1 MFRHRELLM
10 CVAIIGVVF
19 YHLALRGIPIGRLNI
34 GYIGVDIFMLLGG
47 YGIGKSLQHNSLSK
61 FYKNRVRKI
70 MPIWTLMIS
79 LSWSIYAIGGGK
91 MCITHLVANL
101 STISFYFN
109 PDLLPEWYLATLI
122 MFYAL
127 SPILYMIL
135 KKAGWFGVL
144 GVCVAV
150 VYISGVGQCIG
161 AWQYANAICRFPLY
175 LLGMQCAIIG
185 KENLPYYITIPC
197 FVIGSCFFFTGNHY
211 LFSSYCV
218 LLMVQILN
226 LLIDKIDL
234 PCLSCFKTIGRHT
247 LEIYAANVLSAVL
260 LASCFY
266 TCIHP
271 IIVIFIDLF
280 LTAVLSFV
288 LSKANK
294 LILSIW

>member
-34 GYIGVDIFMLLGG
+34 GYIGVDIFMLLSG
-47 YGIGKSLQHNSLSK
+47 YGIGKSLQHNSISK

-70 MPIWTLMIS
+70 MPIWTLLIS
-79 LSWSIYAIGGGK
+79 LSWSIYDIGGGK
-91 MCITHLVANL
+91 MCITHLFANL

-127 SPILYMIL
+127 SPILYKIL
-135 KKAGWFGVL
+135 KKAEWFGVL

-150 VYISGVGQCIG
+150 VYISGVGTCIS
-161 AWQYANAICRFPLY
+161 AWQYENAICRFPLY
-175 LLGMQCAIIG
+175 LLGMQCAITE
-185 KENLPYYITIPC
+185 KKNLPYYITIPC

-234 PCLSCFKTIGRHT
+234 SRLSCFRIIGRHT

-260 LASCFY
+260 IASCFSI
-266 TCIHP
+266 CIHP
-271 IIVIFIDLF
+271 IIVISIDLF
-280 LTAVLSFV
+280 LTAVLSIV
-288 LSKANK
+288 LWKANK

>member
-1 MFRHRELLM
+1 M
-10 CVAIIGVVF
+10 CIAIIGVVF
-19 YHLALRGIPIGRLNI
+19 YHLALRGIPLGRLNI
-34 GYIGVDIFMLLGG
+34 GYIGVDIFMLLSG
-47 YGIGKSLQHNSLSK
+47 YGISKSLQHNTISR
-61 FYKNRVRKI
+61 FYKNRVRRI
-70 MPIWTLMIS
+70 LPMWTLMIS
-79 LSWSIYAIGGGK
+79 LSWLVSSIGGGK
-91 MCITHLVANL
+91 INISLLVANL

-122 MFYAL
+122 LFYTL
-127 SPILYMIL
+127 SPILYKLL
-135 KKAGWFGVL
+135 KNTGWPCIIGVW
-144 GVCVAV
+144 AV
-150 VYISGVGQCIG
+150 VIYISWEGISE
-161 AWQYANAICRFPLY
+161 WQYANAICRFPLY
-175 LLGMQCAIIG
+175 LLGMQCAIKG
-185 KENLPYYITIPC
+185 KENLPNYITIPC
-197 FVIGSCFFFTGNHY
+197 FLIGTCFFFAGSHY
-211 LFSSYCV
+211 LFSSFCV

-226 LLIDKIDL
+226 LLIDKINL

>member
-1 MFRHRELLM
+1 MAYIF
-10 CVAIIGVVF
+10 
-19 YHLALRGIPIGRLNI
+19 LRGGGINI
-34 GYIGVDIFMLLGG
+34 
-47 YGIGKSLQHNSLSK
+47 S
-61 FYKNRVRKI
+61 
-70 MPIWTLMIS
+70 
-79 LSWSIYAIGGGK
+79 
-91 MCITHLVANL
+91 HLVANL

-122 MFYAL
+122 LFYTL
-127 SPILYMIL
+127 SPIFYKLL
-135 KKAGWFGVL
+135 KKTGWSCIIGVW
-144 GVCVAV
+144 AV
-150 VYISGVGQCIG
+150 VIYISWEGISE
-161 AWQYANAICRFPLY
+161 WQYANAICRFPLY